1 MRLNMSDSENFSRI
15 ATMAE
20 ENREPTS
27 DRTKQIAKRLRKVR
41 ESRAISQRE
50 FARQMGVSSA
60 LMTNYEKGER
70 RIPSDVLA
78 EMAEILECSADDL
91 MGLTKAPR
99 KYEPEM
105 PPEIKALWKKFQLV
119 IKLPEHDQRAVI
131 RLINSVSKTKA
142 S

>member
-1 MRLNMSDSENFSRI
+1 MINQNEFTEHR
-15 ATMAE
+15 TMAE

-27 DRTKQIAKRLRKVR
+27 ERMKQIAKRLRTVR
-41 ESRAISQRE
+41 ESRAISQRQ
-50 FARQMGVSSA
+50 FARQLEVSSA
-60 LMTNYEKGER
+60 LMTKYEKGER

-78 EMAEILECSADDL
+78 EMAEILECSVDAL

-105 PPEIKALWKKFQLV
+105 PTEVKALWKKFQLV
-119 IKLPEHDQRAVI
+119 LKLPEHDQRAVI
-131 RLINSVSKTKA
+131 RLINSVSKSSKA

>member
-1 MRLNMSDSENFSRI
+1 MTPQSAFPDEP
-15 ATMAE
+15 AEMAE

-27 DRTKQIAKRLRKVR
+27 QRTKLIAKNLKRVR
-41 ESRAISQRE
+41 ESRAISQRQ
-50 FARQMGVSSA
+50 FAKQLSVSST
-60 LMTNYEKGER
+60 LMNYYERGER
-70 RIPSDVLA
+70 RIPSDLLA
-78 EMAEILECSADDL
+78 DMAELLECSVDTL

-105 PPEIKALWKKFQLV
+105 PPEVKALWKKFQLV

-131 RLINSVSKTKA
+131 RLINSVSKTRA